1 MSAVREKQRIVD
13 VRTLFE
19 LNLALLRVR
28 DYLFCGSPA
37 IRQKWKEIR
46 IRLAL
51 LFAILYQFE
60 KRLTQQLTSLFMA
73 SIADEDMH
81 RSIVERIQ
89 DAEVTARRT
98 ASVGISATIK
108 TTDDTVGAWLD
119 VLDNL
124 IREVYTHAGYA
135 YSYQQKPELTAQISV
150 DDSLSPDQKS
160 SLELTSSLDNIESVG
175 YSI

>member
-1 MSAVREKQRIVD
+1 MSVAGTVD
-13 VRTLFE
+13 IRTLLE

-60 KRLTQQLTSLFMA
+60 KRVSEQLTSLFMA
-73 SIADEDMH
+73 DLANEDMH
-81 RSIVERIQ
+81 QHIIQ
-89 DAEVTARRT
+89 EIHAAESSATKCPFT
-98 ASVGISATIK
+98 GTTATIK
-108 TTDDTVGAWLD
+108 TTDDIVGKWLD

-124 IREVYTHAGYA
+124 IRDVYIREGYA
-135 YSYQQKPELTAQISV
+135 YSYQQKIEQPVAE
-150 DDSLSPDQKS
+150 
-160 SLELTSSLDNIESVG
+160 ELTSSTDDIVSVDT
-175 YSI
+175 ST